1 MQRCKRCIMPSTVP
15 GISFDN
21 EGVCNYCREYKP
33 ETYLGEEKLHTIISS
48 ARKTKKSDYDCIVPV
63 SGGRDSTYILY
74 LAKKIF
80 DMRVLAVNYDNEF
93 APAYTVENIKRACDI
108 LNVDNVSI
116 RSKRAYVRK
125 IAKYSMLAATEFGQ
139 FGECVG
145 CTYGYRSVVYRKAR
159 EFKVPLII
167 WGESKEEATAEME
180 QKAFERI
187 RRPDLKYRKLFK
199 KEYYVA
205 EFYRLLQRLEFFL
218 SWKDVFIRSFDPVLK
233 DNNIQHGRIFDYMS
247 WDRSRIKEIIMDELR
262 WEKPAEVATTWRA
275 DCALVNLTNYS
286 YIKLFGCTK
295 LCFGYT
301 KMINGGK
308 MERTEALAQE
318 EYMLANCSKGLE
330 EVLRK
335 RIGLPEEYV
344 RRILSFPDGDYF
356 PRLSA

>member
-1 MQRCKRCIMPSTVP
+1 
-15 GISFDN
+15 
-21 EGVCNYCREYKP
+21 
-33 ETYLGEEKLHTIISS
+33 
-48 ARKTKKSDYDCIVPV
+48 
-63 SGGRDSTYILY
+63 
-74 LAKKIF
+74 
-80 DMRVLAVNYDNEF
+80 
-93 APAYTVENIKRACDI
+93 
-108 LNVDNVSI
+108 
-116 RSKRAYVRK
+116 
-125 IAKYSMLAATEFGQ
+125 
-139 FGECVG
+139 
-145 CTYGYRSVVYRKAR
+145 
-159 EFKVPLII
+159 
-167 WGESKEEATAEME
+167 ME

-233 DNNIQHGRIFDYMS
+233 DNNIQQIRIFDYMS